1 MDLVFLIPSFHFPRA
16 RAEVF
21 LHVQS
26 LDPFETTKWFQ
37 KNSLW
42 FLAFAIQMHLH
53 LTKLIHC
60 EKEVPSCSN
69 YKLFSMLS
77 ERASNVSSSVSFLVS
92 QFKLSLWNLTIL
104 LNQHESLAHFLRK
117 QLGYLH
123 FIYSSLEISV
133 SGHIIV
139 SFSYL
144 LACPLRSLTYT

>member
-1 MDLVFLIPSFHFPRA
+1 MLNKQNKIKQIPSHYPLPIVAFFTQEIDFYDRLWHIDSSGLFISVDLVFLIPSFHFPRA

-37 KNSLW
+37 KNSSPW

-104 LNQHESLAHFLRK
+104 LNQHES
-117 QLGYLH
+117 
-123 FIYSSLEISV
+123 
-133 SGHIIV
+133 
-139 SFSYL
+139 
-144 LACPLRSLTYT
+144 